1 MKAGATTQRKS
12 LLFVSPIMP
21 AEAGNGLSMRAGGF
35 LEAFAQD
42 FDVTLLVIP
51 VVDANPVINRF
62 VKSRAKQVHVITLA
76 RHLDPLWRLCE
87 RVLAPAERIAAF
99 AAYPRPALC
108 RYATSPCHEEIAG
121 LLGAEKFDVIHV
133 MRSYL
138 VPYMSRHL
146 IGAQRAGACLS
157 SLDLDDDEP
166 LCYQHIAALLGASG
180 CDDDAMLAGRERI
193 KYQRQEAECLGLFQL
208 VMCGTSAHAARVVD
222 GDFIGIVTVV
232 SNTVS
237 LPFQATSMR
246 AERDEKRVLFVGNLS
261 YFPNIDAVRHFV
273 AEVLPRLSLPTPARI
288 TFRVV
293 GSAPPPTITA
303 LARTDHSEG
312 GSGVEVIA
320 DVADVAPHYRWADL
334 VVVPIRAGSGTRIKL
349 LEAFSY
355 RVPVVSTPLGAAGL
369 DAEHGKHL
377 LRASSPTE
385 FADACNQL
393 LRDRVRSDALATQ
406 AFRLVCDRYTRAAGV
421 SSIRAAIHS
430 AMCSVATRLGRA
442 PASAGATK

>member
-1 MKAGATTQRKS
+1 MKAGANAQRKS

-21 AEAGNGLSMRAGGF
+21 ADAGNGLAMRAGGF

-42 FDVTLLVIP
+42 FDATVLVIP
-51 VVDANPVINRF
+51 VADANPVINRF
-62 VKSRAKQVHVITLA
+62 VKSRAKQVHVVTLA
-76 RHLDPLWRLCE
+76 QHLDPLWRLCE
-87 RVLAPAERIAAF
+87 RVLAPSERIAAF

-108 RYATSPCHEEIAG
+108 RHATSPCQDEIAG

-138 VPYMSRHL
+138 VPYVSRHL
-146 IGAQRAGACLS
+146 IGAQRSGACLS

-166 LCYQHIAALLGASG
+166 LCYQHIAALLSASG
-180 CDDDAMLAGRERI
+180 CDQDAMLAGRESM
-193 KYQRQEAECLGLFQL
+193 KYQRHEAECLRLFQL
-208 VMCGTSAHAARVVD
+208 VICGTSVHAARVVD
-222 GDFIGIVTVV
+222 MGFNGTVTVV

-237 LPFQATSMR
+237 LPFQATSTR

-273 AEVLPRLSLPTPARI
+273 AEVLPRLSLLTLARI
-288 TFRVV
+288 KFRIV

-303 LARTDHSEG
+303 LARNDHSEG
-312 GSGVEVIA
+312 GSCVEVIA
-320 DVADVAPHYRWADL
+320 NVADVAPHYRWADL
-334 VVVPIRAGSGTRIKL
+334 VVVPLRAGSGTRIKL

-355 RVPVVSTPLGAAGL
+355 RVPVVSTPLGVAGL
-369 DAEHGKHL
+369 NPEHGKHL
-377 LRASSPTE
+377 LLASSPTE
-385 FADACNQL
+385 FADACGQL

-430 AMCSVATRLGRA
+430 AMCSAAARLRCA
-442 PASAGATK
+442 PASAGTSK